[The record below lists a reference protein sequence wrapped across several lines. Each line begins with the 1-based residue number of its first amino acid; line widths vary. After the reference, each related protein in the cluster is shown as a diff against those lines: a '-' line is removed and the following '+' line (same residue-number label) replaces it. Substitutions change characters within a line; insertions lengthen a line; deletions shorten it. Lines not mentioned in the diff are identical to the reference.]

1 MIAIVSYCICRYK
14 NIEIDIYTDVRL
26 LGIRNIAFLVQS
38 FVYALVQ
45 FYLPLGVLHTIA
57 TTGPL
62 YVSVF
67 QYIFDKK
74 KPHIKQVIG
83 MILTIFGVIFIANGR
98 IFSKWIDP
106 SYKFISDFKNYLTD
120 DASTI
125 AICCVLFNVVLI
137 IWAYGVYAT
146 SAINLSPYLINL
158 VFGTKLYL
166 IASLI
171 YPLYLTQ
178 NPTKNPP

>member
-45 FYLPLGVLHTIA
+45 FYLPLGVLYTIA

-67 QYIFDKK
+67 QYIFEKK

-83 MILTIFGVIFIANGR
+83 MMLTIFGVIFIANGR

-106 SYKFISDFKNYLTD
+106 SY
-120 DASTI
+120 
-125 AICCVLFNVVLI
+125 
-137 IWAYGVYAT
+137 
-146 SAINLSPYLINL
+146 
-158 VFGTKLYL
+158 
-166 IASLI
+166 
-171 YPLYLTQ
+171 
-178 NPTKNPP
+178 